1 MTILSVA
8 REKTT
13 TTTAAP
19 SRALRALPATALA
32 GDLVVVTTVGLVAAI
47 GRERLDLFDKSARVV
62 DSLGLAAPLIVVGW
76 LVAIAVFGGYRRH
89 IFGAGSDEF
98 KSVVNASFVA
108 MGLVGIGCYLAR
120 FTLSRGFFLIAFAI
134 GIPALVLGRFL
145 LRRALHTA
153 RRRGSLQQRVL
164 IAGSPAHID
173 EIASVLRR
181 EPWLGYH
188 VVGALTPSWDVSE
201 ETAFGI
207 PVLGNADEAT
217 SVVEHSGVD
226 VIFFA
231 GGATGSAGQMRR
243 MVWDLEQHQHVHVV
257 VAPSV
262 SEISG
267 DRIRVRPVGGLPLMH
282 IDPPTAID
290 ASRWGKRL
298 FDIVG
303 SLSVLIAIAPL
314 LVLISLRIKRNDNG
328 PVLFRQTRIGRDGQ
342 QFSCLKFRTMV
353 TDAEQILLQLHA
365 EQGYEDGLFKMRDD
379 PRVTVPGRW
388 LRRYSLDELPQLINV
403 LRGEM
408 SLVGPRPPL
417 PQEVARYDDDT
428 HRRLRVR
435 PGMTG
440 LWQVSGRSD
449 LSWSEA
455 IRLDLYYVDN
465 WSMMQDLS
473 ILGKTVGAVVGSR
486 GAY

>member
-314 LVLISLRIKRNDNG
+314 LVLISLRIKRNDSG

-408 SLVGPRPPL
+408 SLVGPRPLVPDEDS
-417 PQEVARYDDDT
+417 QIKGW
-428 HRRLRVR
+428 HRRRLQLT

-440 LWQVSGRSD
+440 PWQVLGSTRIPLREMVSID
-449 LSWSEA
+449 Y
-455 IRLDLYYVDN
+455 LYVAN
-465 WSMMQDLS
+465 WSLWEDAK
-473 ILGKTVGAVVGSR
+473 ILLRTVAHVLGRR
-486 GAY
+486 GI

>member
-1 MTILSVA
+1 
-8 REKTT
+8 
-13 TTTAAP
+13 
-19 SRALRALPATALA
+19 
-32 GDLVVVTTVGLVAAI
+32 
-47 GRERLDLFDKSARVV
+47 
-62 DSLGLAAPLIVVGW
+62 
-76 LVAIAVFGGYRRH
+76 
-89 IFGAGSDEF
+89 
-98 KSVVNASFVA
+98 
-108 MGLVGIGCYLAR
+108 
-120 FTLSRGFFLIAFAI
+120 
-134 GIPALVLGRFL
+134 
-145 LRRALHTA
+145 
-153 RRRGSLQQRVL
+153 
-164 IAGSPAHID
+164 
-173 EIASVLRR
+173 
-181 EPWLGYH
+181 
-188 VVGALTPSWDVSE
+188 
-201 ETAFGI
+201 
-207 PVLGNADEAT
+207 
-217 SVVEHSGVD
+217 
-226 VIFFA
+226 
-231 GGATGSAGQMRR
+231 
-243 MVWDLEQHQHVHVV
+243 
-257 VAPSV
+257 
-262 SEISG
+262 
-267 DRIRVRPVGGLPLMH
+267 
-282 IDPPTAID
+282 
-290 ASRWGKRL
+290 
-298 FDIVG
+298 
-303 SLSVLIAIAPL
+303 VLIAIFPL

-353 TDAEQILLQLHA
+353 TDAEQILFKLHT
-365 EQGYEDGLFKMRDD
+365 EQGYEEGLFKMKDD